1 MKKLTSVILAL
12 VLLFALAVSAQAV
25 TGKVTDY
32 NASAG
37 TVSWEVSGVDTALT
51 VYVNGKRIGSSYPTG
66 KGDVSD
72 LQPGTYSLTFEDFSG
87 STKSSNTFTVPGAA
101 TEVPVT
107 ATPAPTD
114 TPAPTA
120 TPTVEPTATPTVEP
134 TQAPTQAP
142 TTAPTQR
149 PTTRPT
155 KTPSSDVPKTGDS
168 ANAVYVMGGLMLL
181 TGACLVLSRKVSK

>member
-1 MKKLTSVILAL
+1 MKKIVTIVLAL
-12 VLLFALAVSAQAV
+12 VLMFALATSALALTANASYKDGV
-25 TGKVTDY
+25 LSWNVTDY
-32 NASAG
+32 VG
-37 TVSWEVSGVDTALT
+37 TVG
-51 VYVNGKRIGSSYPTG
+51 VYVGGSQVGAQATG
-66 KGDVSD
+66 TTTNVKPGDVVTFRD
-72 LQPGTYSLTFEDFSG
+72 LAGNKD
-87 STKSSNTFTVPGAA
+87 TFTVPGAA

-107 ATPAPTD
+107 E
-114 TPAPTA
+114 APTA

-134 TQAPTQAP
+134 TKAPTQAP

-181 TGACLVLSRKVSK
+181 AGACLVLSRKVSK